1 MHSKIVL
8 YIQFILVF
16 SLKIFAQSPYS
27 QDSLLQNATL
37 ENCVQYSL
45 KHQPA
50 IQQALN
56 NEDIIDQEISSKI
69 ADWFPQLTFNFTFQH
84 NYKLQT
90 SVFQGRTIHLGLVNT
105 SSAQFNLTQTIFNR
119 DVLLAAS
126 SAGEVRNQAKE
137 STVQNKINTVVN
149 VSKSFYLALLA
160 QEQIELINGD
170 IARLERSEQ
179 DTYNQYKSGVVDK
192 TDYMRA
198 TIALNNARA
207 EKMHDEELLKSSIAS
222 LKELMGY
229 PAYGD
234 LKLIYDHSEMENDI
248 NIDTSRTVSY
258 ENRIE
263 YKLLQT
269 ERNLQVANLHYYEWS
284 FIPSLSAFGAY
295 NFNYLNDNLSLLYKQ
310 NFPSSYVGLE
320 LSFPIFEGTKR
331 IHEIEQANL
340 EIDQYD
346 FQEAALKNSID
357 GEFADA
363 MANYKSN
370 LSNYLAQKENL
381 KLAQDVYNTI
391 QLQYKSGVKTYL
403 DVITSETDLKETEV
417 NYINALYQVL
427 SSKIDVEKALGEIN
441 Y

>member
-1 MHSKIVL
+1 
-8 YIQFILVF
+8 
-16 SLKIFAQSPYS
+16 
-27 QDSLLQNATL
+27 
-37 ENCVQYSL
+37 
-45 KHQPA
+45 
-50 IQQALN
+50 
-56 NEDIIDQEISSKI
+56 
-69 ADWFPQLTFNFTFQH
+69 
-84 NYKLQT
+84 
-90 SVFQGRTIHLGLVNT
+90 LVNT

-137 STVQNKINTVVN
+137 STVESKINTIVN
-149 VSKSFYLALLA
+149 VSKSFYLTLLA
-160 QEQIELINGD
+160 QEQIELITGD

-207 EKMHDEELLKSSIAS
+207 EKKRDEELLKSSLAT

-229 PAYGD
+229 PSNGE
-234 LKLIYDHSEMENDI
+234 LKLVYNHSEMGNDI
-248 NIDTSRTVSY
+248 YIDTSRTVSY

-295 NFNYLNDNLSLLYKQ
+295 NFNYLNDNLSLLYRQ

-320 LSFPIFEGTKR
+320 LTLPIFEGTKR

-357 GEFADA
+357 SEFADA
-363 MANYKSN
+363 TANYKSN

-427 SSKIDVEKALGEIN
+427 SSKIDVEKALGEIK
-441 Y
+441 